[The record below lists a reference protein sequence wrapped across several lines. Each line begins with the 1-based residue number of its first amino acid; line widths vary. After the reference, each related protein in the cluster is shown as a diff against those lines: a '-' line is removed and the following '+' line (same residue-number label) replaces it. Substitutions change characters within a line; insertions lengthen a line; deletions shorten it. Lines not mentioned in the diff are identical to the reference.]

1 MIKYYGDT
9 TRWFIGR
16 VVDIID
22 PLKLG
27 RIKVRIYGIHTDNVI
42 DISDDDLP
50 WAQVVAP
57 ITEGGTN
64 AFGNNL
70 GLLPG
75 AQVFGVFLDGTDSQM
90 PLILGSMPKYEDES
104 VDSISTNPLATGTQ
118 TKPYTP
124 DSTIGEPD
132 DPYAA
137 VYPNNLVYETS
148 AGHVKEYDNTTDAER
163 IRELHKSGTFY
174 QIGPDGDLVTH
185 IVRDRYTVIASDDA
199 LHVSGN
205 VNVFIDEDAT
215 ITVGGNTTLNT
226 KNGSVTIDTPQTTMT
241 GNLRVDGGVSVGN
254 DVVTDAGISHNTH
267 THTDNPGLAG
277 AETTG
282 PH

>member
-174 QIGPDGDLVTH
+174 QISPDGDLVTH

-199 LHVSGN
+199 LHVKGN
-205 VNVFIDEDAT
+205 VRIVIDGNLDIDIGGT
-215 ITVGGNTTLNT
+215 CDITSGGNMTFIAPRIDLN
-226 KNGSVTIDTPQTTMT
+226 P
-241 GNLRVDGGVSVGN
+241 
-254 DVVTDAGISHNTH
+254 
-267 THTDNPGLAG
+267 
-277 AETTG
+277 
-282 PH
+282 